1 MAEKAG
7 EVLGAC
13 VSGRARGLSSGAH
26 VHFLATDPLLG
37 LGCFNKFLEQL

>member
-13 VSGRARGLSSGAH
+13 VSGRAR